1 MKCGQV
7 ILPNLY
13 EKENKVI
20 YFYRSW
26 STSKNSKI

>member
-7 ILPNLY
+7 ILLDLY
-13 EKENKVI
+13 EKENKVVCS
-20 YFYRSW
+20 YRSW